1 MEYSLFMM
9 KLTFYNI
16 NIFSII
22 IFSLFFQFL
31 CKPNEAPKEIS
42 ENYFQINLLSSG
54 QSFTFNNNK
63 IFIICNYNSDFSNK
77 IKIINNNKQKYI
89 LCFTH
94 SISNSYIYIIKSPDT
109 YLYKFDYNFEYNISI
124 IPSLSIFPFV
134 DKNNNLSLIMNFFDS
149 KNNLG
154 TFDKYI
160 ININNLEIRKEKR
173 FILNEQISSHG
184 YLNSEISDEYVTCC
198 VINKNCIY
206 FYMYIDESNNALMN
220 NITFQNFSD
229 KMNFSTPP
237 SEISYNYYIN
247 RDQNLIF
254 ICYKYNGTK
263 TNCYFYNM
271 KNNSFIY
278 NYNELKCED
287 IINNYYFKET
297 NKYALV
303 CQNRNSFNIYLLDEH
318 NLSQNFIYSTIYI
331 YENHPNIIHNLFLY
345 YNSSYNEYNLIDNA
359 YDNYKNEYIKN
370 NYSINNNDFN
380 NIFIQHRK
388 LEDSWTTLNS
398 ILIDIPK
405 YIEAKYKAKSVDYN
419 NIGIYNI
426 IIKEANISSPGVT
439 DLQFEDCLFFL
450 QFYHNYTKFIYFIL
464 EIMDH
469 TTESINHKVEYKIFD
484 ENYAEVNISICNN
497 FYGVV
502 KYSLNR
508 KIGIDIDEIR
518 EYKRAN
524 ANLFNITDEFFSKL
538 CKVYHDLEYDVILED
553 RIKDL
558 YKKYYVCEEGCYF
571 EDVDEKY
578 VYCQCKIKQNIS
590 LESRKI
596 EFKDEVPTY
605 YPKSI
610 EVFKCLGL
618 VFSSDDKINNIG
630 FYLFT
635 FMLGSHI
642 PIWCYYIS
650 TGVKPMEDYITGE
663 MIKFGY
669 IKKRKKSNVIKVRR
683 SNKMRKSAKFK
694 KKKKISDI
702 NIVKVEKEDNKS
714 KITSSPPPKNQNQN
728 NNETEEKNEKKN
740 NKRKL
745 KRNKS
750 LVLGTTFVIKNSDK
764 KQKKKKNP
772 KYQHSM
778 DSEKSDNSKNII
790 KNASNKSIPPNLMD
804 TQIKEEEFYYGGEN
818 KPKNYDDFNF
828 ITIDISQTES
838 RENNEI
844 RKESKKILNN
854 YCYEEAI
861 ELDKRSFCQIF
872 YIFLLSK
879 DIVFHTLLLG
889 SPFESLS
896 VLASFLIFTVA
907 NDLFFNCILYTN
919 VSISKRFKTKMSI
932 FPFTFKY
939 NMGYIFGSMIIV
951 YVIISFIFYLLN
963 LSTNIIEV
971 FKKEENKIKSDKN
984 YIVKEERKAEIEQEI
999 KKILEKQSKKN
1010 LAFFVIEILF
1020 MLIYWYYVTAF
1031 CHVFTNTQTTLILDT
1046 FFGIVFRFVIDSL
1059 LCFILSILYKYSIA
1073 NKSEKMYKIII
1084 FIYNH

>member
-1 MEYSLFMM
+1 MSGSLFSM
-9 KLTFYNI
+9 KLTFYSI

-22 IFSLFFQFL
+22 IFSLLFQIFCNL
-31 CKPNEAPKEIS
+31 NETPKEIS

-54 QSFTFNNNK
+54 QSFTFNINK
-63 IFIICNYNSDFSNK
+63 IFIICSYNSDFSDK
-77 IKIINNNKQKYI
+77 IKIINKNDQKYI

-94 SISNSYIYIIKSPDT
+94 SLSNSYLYIINNVDT
-109 YLYKFDYNFEYNISI
+109 YLYKFDFNLDYNISI
-124 IPSLSIFPFV
+124 IPSLNLFPFV
-134 DKNNNLSLIMNFFDS
+134 DKNNNLSFIMNFFQS

-154 TFDKYI
+154 YVDKYI
-160 ININNLEIRKEKR
+160 INIKDLEVRKEKR
-173 FILNEQISSHG
+173 FVLNDQILNNAHG
-184 YLNSEISDEYVTCC
+184 YLNSEISNEYVACC
-198 VINKNCIY
+198 MINNNCIY
-206 FYMYIDESNNALMN
+206 SYMYIDESNRVILN
-220 NITFQNFSD
+220 NITCQIFSD
-229 KMNFSTPP
+229 KVNLSK
-237 SEISYNYYIN
+237 SEISYSYYIN
-247 RDQNLIF
+247 KEQNLIF

-263 TNCYFYNM
+263 TYCYFYNL

-278 NYNELKCED
+278 NYNELECENN
-287 IINNYYFKET
+287 INNYYFKET

-303 CQNRNSFNIYLLDEH
+303 CQNSNSFNIYLLDGN
-318 NLSQNFIYSTIYI
+318 NLSQNFTCATIYI
-331 YENHPNIIHNLFLY
+331 YGNHQNLSHNLFLH

-359 YDNYKNEYIKN
+359 YDNYKNEFIKN

-388 LEDSWTTLNS
+388 LQIYWTLDS
-398 ILIDIPK
+398 ILVDIPTYMK
-405 YIEAKYKAKSVDYN
+405 SRYKTKSVDYN
-419 NIGIYNI
+419 NLGNYNF
-426 IIKEANISSPGVT
+426 IIKESNVSSPGVT
-439 DLQFEDCLFFL
+439 DLQFEECLFFL
-450 QFYHNYTKFIYFIL
+450 QFYHNYIKFIYFIM
-464 EIMDH
+464 EIMDN
-469 TTESINHKVEYKIFD
+469 TKESLNHKVEYKIFD
-484 ENYAEVNISICNN
+484 ENFKEVNISICKD

-508 KIGIDIDEIR
+508 KIDIDIDEIR

-524 ANLFNITDEFFSKL
+524 ANLFNITDEFFTEL
-538 CKVYHDLEYDVILED
+538 CKVYHELDYDVILED

-571 EDVDEKY
+571 EDVDENY

-590 LESRKI
+590 LENRKI

-605 YPKSI
+605 YPKAI
-610 EVFKCLGL
+610 EVFKCLFL

-663 MIKFGY
+663 MTKFGY
-669 IKKRKKSNVIKVRR
+669 ITKRKKSKVIKIKRN
-683 SNKMRKSAKFK
+683 NKMRKSAKIQ

-702 NIVKVEKEDNKS
+702 NVANLEKEEDDNKN
-714 KITSSPPPKNQNQN
+714 KITSSPPPKNQN
-728 NNETEEKNEKKN
+728 NENEEKDEKKV

-750 LVLGTTFVIKNSDK
+750 LVLGTSFVIKNNDK
-764 KQKKKKNP
+764 KQKKQKSV
-772 KYQHSM
+772 KYQHSI
-778 DSEKSDNSKNII
+778 DREKSDNSKNII
-790 KNASNKSIPPNLMD
+790 KNSSSSKSIPEKLMETD
-804 TQIKEEEFYYGGEN
+804 IKDEEFYYGGES

-828 ITIDISQTES
+828 ITIDVSQTEYKK
-838 RENNEI
+838 NNKN

-854 YCYEEAI
+854 YSYEEAI
-861 ELDKRSFCQIF
+861 ELDKRSFCQIL

-879 DIVFHTLLLG
+879 DIVFHTFLLG
-889 SPFESLS
+889 SPFDSLS
-896 VLASFLIFTVA
+896 VLATNLIFTVG

-939 NMGYIFGSMIIV
+939 NMGYIISATIIV
-951 YVIISFIFYLLN
+951 YIIIFFIGSMLN
-963 LSTNIIEV
+963 LSTKIGEV
-971 FKKEENKIKSDKN
+971 FKKEENKIRSDKK
-984 YIVKEERKAEIEQEI
+984 YVVKEERKVEIEQEI
-999 KKILEKQSKKN
+999 KKILETQSKKN
-1010 LAFFVIEILF
+1010 IAFFIIEIFF

-1046 FFGIVFRFVIDSL
+1046 FFSIVFRFVIDCL
-1059 LCFILSILYKYSIA
+1059 LCFVLSIVYKYA
-1073 NKSEKMYKIII
+1073 VTNKSETVYKCIM